1 MMKATRTIL
10 FAPAPRLELARRR
23 QPQQRLSECLEV
35 REVPLALLGHGVQ
48 VAEAPLERVLLE
60 DRGRARRVIGIVH
73 NLARRMDGV
82 AGHATG
88 GDALLLGQ
96 AFAARRMLV
105 ELVVAVE

>member
-1 MMKATRTIL
+1 MDGRDISAFRRVFDALRSAMTAES
-10 FAPAPRLELARRR
+10 ALELARRR
-23 QPQQRLSECLEV
+23 QPEQRLSERLEV

-48 VAEAPLERVLLE
+48 VAEATLERVLLE

-88 GDALLLGQ
+88 GDALLL
-96 AFAARRMLV
+96 
-105 ELVVAVE
+105 